1 MGTRRDTRPD
11 FEEFVVVC
19 SDRLLRT
26 AYLLTRDPAL
36 AEDLLQTAL
45 TKAWFVWRRLDE
57 QPEPYVRTILVNTY
71 ATWWRRKW
79 RGERPTGDLPEPRS
93 VAGTGAETRHDLWV
107 ALGRL
112 PRRQRAVVVLRF
124 FDDLTE
130 ADTAEVLS
138 CSVGTVKSQTA
149 KALARLRVDPAL
161 LDTDDRTRE
170 TT

>member
-1 MGTRRDTRPD
+1 MSTRRDTRPD

-26 AYLLTRDPAL
+26 AYLLTRDPVL

-45 TKAWFVWRRLDE
+45 TKAWFAWKRLDE

-71 ATWWRRKW
+71 ATRWRRRW
-79 RGERPTGDLPEPRS
+79 RGERPTRDLPEPRS
-93 VAGTGAETRHDLWV
+93 ANGAGPETRHDLWV

-112 PRRQRAVVVLRF
+112 PRRQRVVVVLRF

-149 KALARLRVDPAL
+149 KALAKLRVEPAL
-161 LDTDDRTRE
+161 LDTDDRTRD

>member
-1 MGTRRDTRPD
+1 VSTRRDTRPD

-36 AEDLLQTAL
+36 AEDLLQTGL
-45 TKAWFVWRRLDE
+45 TKAWFAWRRLDD
-57 QPEPYVRTILVNTY
+57 QPEPYVRRILVNTY
-71 ATWWRRKW
+71 ATWWRRRW
-79 RGERPTGDLPEPRS
+79 RGERPTGDLPEPWP
-93 VAGTGAETRHDLWV
+93 VTGSGPETRHDLWV

>member
-1 MGTRRDTRPD
+1 M
-11 FEEFVVVC
+11 
-19 SDRLLRT
+19 
-26 AYLLTRDPAL
+26 
-36 AEDLLQTAL
+36 
-45 TKAWFVWRRLDE
+45 
-57 QPEPYVRTILVNTY
+57 
-71 ATWWRRKW
+71 
-79 RGERPTGDLPEPRS
+79 
-93 VAGTGAETRHDLWV
+93 
-107 ALGRL
+107 
-112 PRRQRAVVVLRF
+112 VVLRF